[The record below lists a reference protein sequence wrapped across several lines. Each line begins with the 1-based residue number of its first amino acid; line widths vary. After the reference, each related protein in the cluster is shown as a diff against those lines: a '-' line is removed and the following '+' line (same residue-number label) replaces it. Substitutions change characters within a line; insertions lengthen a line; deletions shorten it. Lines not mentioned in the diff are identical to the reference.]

1 MQKTLVAIID
11 EHELILTLTLIFIF
25 RNEARI

>member
-1 MQKTLVAIID
+1 MQKTLVTIID
-11 EHELILTLTLIFIF
+11 EHELILTLTLIFIV